1 MSVPSLPKLVL
12 LPGMLNDETL
22 WDRITPLLRPKCDLV
37 MPIFTEQTTIGAMAD
52 HAVRMAGDQRLA
64 LVGFSMGGYVA
75 QEILSR
81 VPDRVAGLALV
92 DTQAGAADEATRVI
106 MSKTAHAAR
115 KDFETV
121 LARLRPANIHPDRQG
136 DEALVAHLLRMFRAV
151 GMEAFGRQCAAVADR
166 PDRRDVLAARRLPTL
181 IACGRQDMICP
192 PERSEELARLMPH
205 ATMTRIEQCGHM
217 SPLEQPEALAAA
229 LVKWIGELA

>member
-1 MSVPSLPKLVL
+1 MSASVPQKIVL

-22 WDRITPLLRPKCDLV
+22 WDRIVPLLRLHGDLV
-37 MPIFTEQTTIGAMAD
+37 MPAFTEQTSIAAMAD
-52 HAVRMAGDQRLA
+52 HALEMAGNGRLA

-75 QEILSR
+75 QEILAR
-81 VPDRVAGLALV
+81 VPDRIAGLAFV
-92 DTQAGAADEATRVI
+92 DTQTGAADEATRVI

-136 DEALVAHLLRMFRAV
+136 DDALVAHLLRMFRAV
-151 GMEAFGRQCAAVADR
+151 GMEAFVRQCAAVADR
-166 PDRRDVLAARRLPTL
+166 PDRRDVLAGNRLPTL

-205 ATMTRIEQCGHM
+205 ATVAWIDRCGHM

-229 LVKWIGELA
+229 LLRWIGELA